1 MKLDQFLISID
12 IGIPTLGSS
21 LNYILV
27 QNIVELELYSNYIVF
42 ELYVYFRTIFEL
54 FELKNISNKIQTKN

>member
-54 FELKNISNKIQTKN
+54 FEL